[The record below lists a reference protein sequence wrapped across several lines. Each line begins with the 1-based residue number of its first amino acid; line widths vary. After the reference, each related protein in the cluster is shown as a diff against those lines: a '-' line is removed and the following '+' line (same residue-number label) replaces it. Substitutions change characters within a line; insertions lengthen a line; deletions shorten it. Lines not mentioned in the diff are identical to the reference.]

1 MIIIVVADISFYIY
15 WLYPLGENNNF
26 YQQGSW

>member
-1 MIIIVVADISFYIY
+1 MIIIVVADIFYIY
-15 WLYPLGENNNF
+15 WLYPLGENSNF